1 MSKHD
6 VALFVGAAVIGMAAF
21 RFWGDFFGTA
31 ATILVGCTIWVV
43 LIQRWDTR

>member
-21 RFWGDFFGTA
+21 RFWGDFFGT
-31 ATILVGCTIWVV
+31 IWVV